1 MVQSAPASEIA
12 ALILRG
18 FDDYREQFREITDG
32 ARARFEQAQWQ
43 EAQRASAQRINLYE
57 EKVAETV
64 AGLRA
69 GLADSELLDVER
81 WPIIKSAYIAQI
93 DLRLDDELAE
103 TWFNSIFCGLFS
115 HDNISDGT
123 MFVHTTR
130 PSLRAHAR
138 APYTRTYRPGGDLR
152 QALEKIFDDYRF
164 DVPYDDRERDLER
177 IDALLHS
184 NLPDWVCKDPDLAIE
199 LIGSVFYRNKG
210 AYLVGR
216 LFTPDEQWP
225 LVFPLLHRE
234 GHGIQF
240 DTVITDEAEVSI
252 IFSFTRSYFMV
263 DVPVPAELVAFL
275 KRLLPGKHLA
285 ELYTSIGF
293 YKQGKS
299 EFYRALINHLA
310 TTDDRFVMAPGVRGM
325 VMSVFTLPGFNTVFK
340 IIKDRFNPSKSVDHA
355 TVIQKYQLVKNH
367 DRVGRLADTQQFA
380 DFRFPVSKFEPE
392 CLAELLEVAPS
403 TVVMEGDVVLIRHCW
418 TERRMTP
425 LNIYLEN
432 ASEAQTREALN
443 DYGLAIKQLAAANIF
458 PGDMLLKNFGVT
470 RHGRVVFYDYDEIC
484 YLTEV
489 NFRYIP
495 EPRFPEDEMS
505 SEPWYSVGPNDV
517 FPEEFPRFLFVDL
530 NQRRLFAKLH
540 GNLYDAVF
548 AQGIEGG
555 AAGGTVA
562 GQAAAEGGVVAARVV
577 YRAAQRGQRPG
588 RVAAGVELQAGEP
601 GFRQHVLQA
610 HTFGDAAPGAVGLVD
625 LGGAAQL
632 AFQAVA
638 GDVRRGDQAVRGQF
652 GVGLRFAFPDVQR
665 HFQVGA
671 AFEQAAQG
679 LVVDHRATAGVDQ
692 PGAGTQGGQAGFIQ
706 QVAGRVFAVAV
717 QRSVQADH
725 VGLGQQPFQ
734 RDEFAVRLAR
744 LARRI
749 ADQHFPAQPAQH
761 LHQPPA
767 DLPGADH
774 PIGAFG
780 QVGAAHLG
788 HRQQAAEHVVHHPA
802 GVAAGCAGPGD
813 AGLGEVVEVEVVGAD
828 GAGADEAHR
837 RAGQRGAADLGDRA
851 HQQHVD
857 LGQRRAVDGAP
868 GQAANGAMVGEEG
881 VDHGNVFIGEN
892 THADLRER
900 GCTL

>member
-418 TERRMTP
+418 T
-425 LNIYLEN
+425 
-432 ASEAQTREALN
+432 
-443 DYGLAIKQLAAANIF
+443 
-458 PGDMLLKNFGVT
+458 

-540 GNLYDAVF
+540 GNLYDAK
-548 AQGIEGG
+548 
-555 AAGGTVA
+555 
-562 GQAAAEGGVVAARVV
+562 
-577 YRAAQRGQRPG
+577 YW
-588 RVAAGVELQAGEP
+588 
-601 GFRQHVLQA
+601 
-610 HTFGDAAPGAVGLVD
+610 
-625 LGGAAQL
+625 
-632 AFQAVA
+632 
-638 GDVRRGDQAVRGQF
+638 
-652 GVGLRFAFPDVQR
+652 
-665 HFQVGA
+665 
-671 AFEQAAQG
+671 QG
-679 LVVDHRATAGVDQ
+679 LQEQIREGKVID
-692 PGAGTQGGQAGFIQ
+692 
-706 QVAGRVFAVAV
+706 VFPYRR
-717 QRSVQADH
+717 QETPEQL
-725 VGLGQQPFQ
+725 LG
-734 RDEFAVRLAR
+734 
-744 LARRI
+744 
-749 ADQHFPAQPAQH
+749 
-761 LHQPPA
+761 
-767 DLPGADH
+767 
-774 PIGAFG
+774 
-780 QVGAAHLG
+780 
-788 HRQQAAEHVVHHPA
+788 
-802 GVAAGCAGPGD
+802 
-813 AGLGEVVEVEVVGAD
+813 
-828 GAGADEAHR
+828 
-837 RAGQRGAADLGDRA
+837 
-851 HQQHVD
+851 
-857 LGQRRAVDGAP
+857 
-868 GQAANGAMVGEEG
+868 
-881 VDHGNVFIGEN
+881 
-892 THADLRER
+892 
-900 GCTL
+900 